1 MLKWYSVNARTI
13 KFEIYAFGI
22 RLACKIPWNHCAS
35 VFISI
40 ENKVGLALDAAKE
53 FHETSLITWLRKY
66 KVIEICD
73 MGETYNL
80 SQETIREKYNI
91 ARSLLGTPYGKPS
104 IVAIVLK
111 YLTGKVWPGGVDGT
125 DKVICSE
132 AEIILAEDIIEA
144 QGIVIEKPYD
154 LITPRQRNKY
164 HKMVKYNGEFENY
177 R

>member
-35 VFISI
+35 IFIDEVYSD
-40 ENKVGLALDAAKE
+40 VYDAAKE
-53 FHETSLITWLRKY
+53 YHRTALIGWLKLY

-73 MGETYNL
+73 MGATYNL
-80 SQETIREKYNI
+80 SQDTIRGKLI
-91 ARSLLGTPYGKPS
+91 HARTLIGTPYGKPS

-132 AEIILAEDIIEA
+132 AEIILATDIIEA